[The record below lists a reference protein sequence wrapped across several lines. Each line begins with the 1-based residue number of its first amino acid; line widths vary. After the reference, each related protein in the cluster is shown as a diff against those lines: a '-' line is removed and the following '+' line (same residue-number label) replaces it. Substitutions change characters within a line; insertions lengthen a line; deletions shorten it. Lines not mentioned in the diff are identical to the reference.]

1 MKKTVWISFDLALG
15 GDYEN
20 LYAWL
25 DDMEAKECG
34 NGFAVIDFEADED
47 LPEEL
52 KEELCERVSFSK
64 KDRIYA
70 LWSED
75 GKIKGRFLVGKR
87 KFAPWKGFGA
97 KTELED
103 VEA

>member
-1 MKKTVWISFDLALG
+1 MKKTVWLSFDIALG

-25 DDMEAKECG
+25 DEQGAKECG
-34 NGFAVIDFEADED
+34 EGLATIEFEFDHDF
-47 LPEEL
+47 LQEL
-52 KEELCERVSFSK
+52 MESLSRSVSFSK

-70 LWSED
+70 VWRESD
-75 GKIKGRFLVGKR
+75 KMKGRFLVGKR
-87 KFAPWKGFGA
+87 KYAPWEGYGA
-97 KTELED
+97 KEQIED

>member
-75 GKIKGRFLVGKR
+75 
-87 KFAPWKGFGA
+87 
-97 KTELED
+97 
-103 VEA
+103 